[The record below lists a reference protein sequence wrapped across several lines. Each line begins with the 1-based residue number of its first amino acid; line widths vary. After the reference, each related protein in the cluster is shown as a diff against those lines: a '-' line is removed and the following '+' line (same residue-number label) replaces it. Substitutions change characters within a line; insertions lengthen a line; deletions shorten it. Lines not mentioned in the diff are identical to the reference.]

1 MEDLIM
7 ATTLIENSKEELVI
21 CLNDNIDGLP
31 ETEELEIIKKM
42 ISKIEETQY
51 TSWVDLMKDQD
62 EVYKIVN
69 KAWFDAID
77 NKRNSLIQKWSNG
90 VF

>member
-1 MEDLIM
+1 M

>member
-1 MEDLIM
+1 MTI
-7 ATTLIENSKEELVI
+7 LIENSKKELVI
-21 CLNDNIDGLP
+21 CLKDNIDGLP